1 MLSWIECKD
10 SEKFRISKEN
20 TDKSALM
27 SHKVITPCQWTLYDF
42 LYQILLRNFY
52 FQRHDVNIFNVSN
65 E

>member
-1 MLSWIECKD
+1 
-10 SEKFRISKEN
+10 
-20 TDKSALM
+20 M
-27 SHKVITPCQWTLYDF
+27 SHKVITPWQWTLYDF